1 MLIPLEE
8 ATAGVVT
15 AHTLPAQYR
24 QWNHQDVSM
33 VQISLPALCHLGTS
47 EERRP

>member
-24 QWNHQDVSM
+24 QWNHQDGKE
-33 VQISLPALCHLGTS
+33 I
-47 EERRP
+47 